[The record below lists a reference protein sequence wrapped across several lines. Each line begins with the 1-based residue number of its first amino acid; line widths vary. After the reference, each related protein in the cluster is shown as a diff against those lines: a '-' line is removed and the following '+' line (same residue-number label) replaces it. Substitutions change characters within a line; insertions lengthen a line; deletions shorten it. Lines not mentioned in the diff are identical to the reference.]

1 MYKWEMNPPDCK
13 LLKQAFD
20 VNQAGQHGSTQCL
33 SHFQT
38 PRRSQDHWYNVVL
51 QRKSGHQGGGVYL
64 KHHARLCAQGT
75 YAPTGLKE
83 ETKGPVSVAA
93 EDNLEIHKMDAI
105 AGFPTGVP
113 KCVSFCYEYLMDF
126 T

>member
-1 MYKWEMNPPDCK
+1 MAQHNVFPIFK
-13 LLKQAFD
+13 LPEGAKTIGTMWFFKEK
-20 VNQAGQHGSTQCL
+20 VGI
-33 SHFQT
+33 
-38 PRRSQDHWYNVVL
+38 R
-51 QRKSGHQGGGVYL
+51 GGGVYL